1 MSPLNTFRTFYDIFR
16 EISTFVHSSTSVDEV
31 LELVAWK
38 VSESLNAKGAIIR
51 VLNTETQ
58 ELELFSAYGMGERYL
73 SKNPVSNHVTIK
85 DICRLNK
92 PIIIQDISKDP
103 RIQYTREV
111 LEEGIKTILDL
122 PLIVRTH
129 MLGVIRIFFA
139 QKREFSAEEMNF
151 VFAVVE
157 QCGCALDKAL
167 TFEEQQLQ
175 YDHLALQTE
184 KLSALGRMAA
194 GIAHEINNPLAGI
207 LLFSTNL
214 RKKVPEEGNL
224 REGLDVIIRETQR
237 CKGIIQGLLEFSRD
251 KEPKKVLA
259 NMNDIIEKV
268 LSILGNEFR
277 LHHIT
282 VEKNLS
288 SKMPESMLDVN
299 QMQQV
304 FTNLLINAIEAIQE
318 DGVIKIK
325 SYMTPDKKAERIEI
339 EDSGCGIPPDQ
350 IEKIFEPFFSTKK
363 DGTGLGLA
371 VSYGIIQKHQG
382 SIRVSSEPNQGTRFT
397 IEIPHIQ

>member
-1 MSPLNTFRTFYDIFR
+1 M
-16 EISTFVHSSTSVDEV
+16 
-31 LELVAWK
+31 
-38 VSESLNAKGAIIR
+38 
-51 VLNTETQ
+51 
-58 ELELFSAYGMGERYL
+58 
-73 SKNPVSNHVTIK
+73 
-85 DICRLNK
+85 
-92 PIIIQDISKDP
+92 
-103 RIQYTREV
+103 
-111 LEEGIKTILDL
+111 EEGIQTILDL

-129 MLGVIRIFFA
+129 MRGIIRIFFTE
-139 QKREFSAEEMNF
+139 KREFSKEEMNF
-151 VFAVVE
+151 VFAIAE
-157 QCGCALDKAL
+157 QCGCALDKTL
-167 TFEEQQLQ
+167 RFEEQQLQ
-175 YDHLALQTE
+175 YDHLALHTE

-237 CKGIIQGLLEFSRD
+237 CKGIIQDLLEFSRD

-259 NMNDIIEKV
+259 NVNHIIEKT
-268 LSILGNEFR
+268 LSILENEFR

-288 SKMPESMLDVN
+288 SEMPESLLDVS

-318 DGVIKIK
+318 NGVIKIK
-325 SYMTPDKKAERIEI
+325 SHMTLDQKAQKIEI

-350 IEKIFEPFFSTKK
+350 MEKIFEPFFSTKK
-363 DGTGLGLA
+363 NGTGLGLA

>member
-1 MSPLNTFRTFYDIFR
+1 
-16 EISTFVHSSTSVDEV
+16 
-31 LELVAWK
+31 
-38 VSESLNAKGAIIR
+38 
-51 VLNTETQ
+51 
-58 ELELFSAYGMGERYL
+58 
-73 SKNPVSNHVTIK
+73 
-85 DICRLNK
+85 
-92 PIIIQDISKDP
+92 
-103 RIQYTREV
+103 
-111 LEEGIKTILDL
+111 
-122 PLIVRTH
+122 
-129 MLGVIRIFFA
+129 
-139 QKREFSAEEMNF
+139 MNF
-151 VFAVVE
+151 VLAVSE

-167 TFEEQQLQ
+167 TFEEQQSQ

-214 RKKVPEEGNL
+214 RKKVPEEGNI

-259 NMNDIIEKV
+259 NMNDIIERA
-268 LSILGNEFR
+268 LSILENEFR

-288 SKMPESMLDVN
+288 IEMPESMLDVS

-304 FTNLLINAIEAIQE
+304 FTNLLMNAMEAIQE

-325 SYMTPDKKAERIEI
+325 SHMTPDKNTERIEI

-350 IEKIFEPFFSTKK
+350 IAKIFEPFFSTKK
-363 DGTGLGLA
+363 NGTGLGLA
-371 VSYGIIQKHQG
+371 VSYGIIQKHRG
-382 SIRVSSEPNQGTRFT
+382 SIRVSSQPNQGTRFT